1 MAFVAEHIPK
11 RILNVPVIGESATMH
26 LKEYLS
32 RAFVSKDLKR

>member
-1 MAFVAEHIPK
+1 MVFVAEHIPK
-11 RILNVPVIGESATMH
+11 GILNVPGIGEFVTMH